1 MMGSNVKISDLTF
14 IVFVAVNLF
23 PKLILITSKHYPTVD
38 GCKRAWVYRAI
49 LVTVKLILIH
59 CINGR

>member
-38 GCKRAWVYRAI
+38 AVRELGF
-49 LVTVKLILIH
+49 TVQFW
-59 CINGR
+59 